1 MPHNVVKPAPER
13 IIRNYSIMDTSLL
26 QEDMWVEKY
35 NGKFTLLSS
44 SMMPVTSMRR
54 QGVTQQWTEVYPSEM
69 NTLKALNLFARGF
82 PTRRVRLH
90 LDTDGPRKKSTCFV
104 KNLWVRCEYEYP

>member
-26 QEDMWVEKY
+26 QEDMWVGKY

-44 SMMPVTSMRR
+44 SLMPVTSMRR
-54 QGVTQQWTEVYPSEM
+54 QGVTQQWTEVYPSELT
-69 NTLKALNLFARGF
+69 TLKALNRFARGL

-90 LDTDGPRKKSTCFV
+90 LDTTGPRKKSTCFI